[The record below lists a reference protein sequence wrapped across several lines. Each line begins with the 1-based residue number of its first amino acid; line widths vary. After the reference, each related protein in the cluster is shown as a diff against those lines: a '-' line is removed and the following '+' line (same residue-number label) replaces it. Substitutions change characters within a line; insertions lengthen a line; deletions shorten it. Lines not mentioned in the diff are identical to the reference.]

1 MSNKKYIQSLE
12 KEIRENINILDANSI
27 QSTYGIVISEN
38 GTVYDDVL
46 NYTYTDLNHW
56 ITVYLDDSE
65 EDIEYI
71 GANKGWLDD

>member
-12 KEIRENINILDANSI
+12 KEIRENISVLDATGI
-27 QSTYGIVISEN
+27 QSTYGIVINDN

-46 NYTYTDLNHW
+46 NYTYPDLNNW